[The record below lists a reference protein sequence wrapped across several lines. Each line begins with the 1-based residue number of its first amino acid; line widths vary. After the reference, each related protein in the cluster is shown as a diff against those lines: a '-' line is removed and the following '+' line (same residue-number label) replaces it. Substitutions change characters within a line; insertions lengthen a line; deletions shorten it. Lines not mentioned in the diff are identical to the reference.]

1 MRGVAAPAGNTYD
14 KYATTNP
21 VARRLVARFLRE
33 LDQMVDRVGPQ
44 ELLDVGCGE
53 GIVTDR
59 MARRAGSRRAV
70 GLDRRSRRLRAC
82 WEEHRRE
89 GLDFIVG
96 DAHALPFEDASF
108 DLTCA
113 IEMLEQ
119 SPDPALAL
127 AELRRVARSHVLVS
141 VPREPV
147 WRMLNVARGAYL
159 RSLGN
164 SPGNVQHFT
173 TGAFVELCRTAG
185 EPVAV
190 ARPLPWTIVLVRVA

>member
-1 MRGVAAPAGNTYD
+1 MGGPAGNTYD

-21 VARRLVARFLRE
+21 VARRLVARFLRD
-33 LDQMVDRVGPQ
+33 LDAMVDRAQPQ
-44 ELLDVGCGE
+44 DLLDVGCGE

-59 MARRAGSRRAV
+59 MARRAGTRRAL
-70 GLDRRSRRLRAC
+70 GLDRDSRRLRAC

-89 GLDFIVG
+89 GLDFVVG
-96 DAHALPFEDASF
+96 DAHALPFEDGSF
-108 DLTCA
+108 DLSCA

-127 AELRRVARSHVLVS
+127 AELRRVARRHVLVS

-164 SPGNVQHFT
+164 SPGNVQHFSA
-173 TGAFVELCRTAG
+173 GAFIALCETVG

-190 ARPLPWTIVLVRVA
+190 ARPFPWTMVLLQVS